1 MQKSHAASIPTARL
15 HVVSSSREMKNAT
28 RRGSGMGWLR
38 SEANQ
43 QPIQSI
49 LTPAEF
55 EFRWGSAKA
64 TGTAVG

>member
-1 MQKSHAASIPTARL
+1 
-15 HVVSSSREMKNAT
+15 
-28 RRGSGMGWLR
+28 MGWLR

-55 EFRWGSAKA
+55 ECRWGSAKA
-64 TGTAVG
+64 TGTAVGQWTGMGWRFSLECRKNMRVQE